1 MAGSQNK
8 VTVLHSAADILSSLH
23 LLLDFGGVSAHA
35 CLSWWKDMGRPTN
48 GLGLNKLS
56 YN

>member
-1 MAGSQNK
+1 MAGGQNK

-35 CLSWWKDMGRPTN
+35 CAYHGGKTWGVLQMA
-48 GLGLNKLS
+48 
-56 YN
+56 